1 MASLTTLDKVREHQQ
16 KTDPSNTAQDAL
28 IEDMIPV
35 ASDLIERYCQRE
47 FTNQGTTA
55 SARLYRYEGRGVLNL
70 APDDLRSVTQ
80 IRIDTDGD
88 DPTTL
93 TSSQYRLWPTRAKDG
108 VYTHIH
114 LVLGASNSWP
124 GYREVEVTGTWG
136 WASVPDAVERATILL
151 TMELISRTSSF
162 RASSEFDTGSPV
174 GPAIP
179 LHIRSM
185 LSSYKRYS
193 AGM

>member
-1 MASLTTLDKVREHQQ
+1 MASLTTLEKVRAHQQ
-16 KTDPSNTAQDAL
+16 KMDPTNTAQDSL

-47 FTNQGTTA
+47 FTNAGTVA
-55 SARLYRYEGRGVLNL
+55 AARVYRYEGRGVLNL
-70 APDDLRSVTQ
+70 APDDLRSLTQ
-80 IRIDTDGD
+80 IRIDTDTD

-108 VYTHIH
+108 VYTHVH
-114 LVLGASNSWP
+114 LVLGGSSAWP
-124 GYREVEVTGTWG
+124 GYRDVEVTGLWG
-136 WASVPDAVERATILL
+136 WTAVPDVVARAAVMM
-151 TMELISRTSSF
+151 TMELVNRTSSF
-162 RASSEFDTGSPV
+162 RAGQEFDLGQPV
-174 GPAIP
+174 GPMIP